1 MFEKLIQLKLM
12 IHFKKSKVIFDT
24 QIINL
29 RNYKH
34 GAQIFIKLPPKHS
47 MH

>member
-1 MFEKLIQLKLM
+1 MFEKLIQLILM
-12 IHFKKSKVIFDT
+12 IHLKKSKVIFDT

-34 GAQIFIKLPPKHS
+34 GAQIFIKLPPKYL